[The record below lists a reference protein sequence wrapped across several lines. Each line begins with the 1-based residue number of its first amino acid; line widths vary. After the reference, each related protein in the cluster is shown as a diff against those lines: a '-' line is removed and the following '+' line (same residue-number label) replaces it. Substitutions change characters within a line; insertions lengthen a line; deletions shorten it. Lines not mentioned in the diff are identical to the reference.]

1 MAHGHYISETLE
13 HIFPVE
19 TTSPPG
25 NRRPPLSGLDSIPQ
39 TGWTFRMKTPF
50 LRSGSIYIEDRV
62 YPLHLARGITGIDY
76 SLHRNGTSFIYGGES
91 SLIANEYVSQRLMF

>member
-19 TTSPPG
+19 TISPPG

-50 LRSGSIYIEDRV
+50 LRSGSIYIKDRV
-62 YPLHLARGITGIDY
+62 YSLHLARGIREIGY
-76 SLHRNGTSFIYGGES
+76 SLHRNGISFIYGSERFLVTNG
-91 SLIANEYVSQRLMF
+91 LCIPNFF